1 MEENQ
6 IIDKNKQLQKDLKYI
21 EEDILAYQKNGLICK
36 ICKPLSCITVTNM
49 TKDRYLK
56 YWQNN
61 YKGKQDHESGRFDQI
76 TKACEDKLLNG
87 MHSLDEVIEIEL
99 NSKDSKKE
107 KDKLIEEIT
116 TSATKEVTEDL
127 EGDGEDDI

>member
-6 IIDKNKQLQKDLKYI
+6 IIDKNKQLEKDLKYI
-21 EEDILAYQKNGLICK
+21 KEDILAYQKNGLICK
-36 ICKPLSCITVTNM
+36 ICKPLNCITVTNM
-49 TKDRYLK
+49 TKDRYLR

-61 YKGKQDHESGRFDQI
+61 YKSKQDHELGRLDQI
-76 TKACEDKLLNG
+76 TKACEDKLLSG

-116 TSATKEVTEDL
+116 TTISKEDK
-127 EGDGEDDI
+127 GDEEDDI

>member
-6 IIDKNKQLQKDLKYI
+6 IIDKNKQLEKDLKYI
-21 EEDILAYQKNGLICK
+21 KEDILAYQKNGLICK
-36 ICKPLSCITVTNM
+36 ICKPLNCITVTNM
-49 TKDRYLK
+49 TKDRYLR

-61 YKGKQDHESGRFDQI
+61 YKSKQDHESGRFDQI
-76 TKACEDKLLNG
+76 TKVCEDKLLNG
-87 MHSLDEVIEIEL
+87 MHSLDEVIETEL

-116 TSATKEVTEDL
+116 TTISKEDK
-127 EGDGEDDI
+127 GDEEDDI

>member
-6 IIDKNKQLQKDLKYI
+6 IIDKNKQLEKDLKYI
-21 EEDILAYQKNGLICK
+21 KEDILAYQKNGLICK
-36 ICKPLSCITVTNM
+36 ICKPLNCITVTNM
-49 TKDRYLK
+49 TKDRYLR

-61 YKGKQDHESGRFDQI
+61 YKSKQDHESGRFDQI

-87 MHSLDEVIEIEL
+87 MHSLDEVIETEL

-116 TSATKEVTEDL
+116 TTISKEDK
-127 EGDGEDDI
+127 GDEEDDI

>member
-6 IIDKNKQLQKDLKYI
+6 IVDKNKQLQKDLEYI
-21 EEDILAYQKNGLICK
+21 KEDILAYQKNGLICK
-36 ICKPLSCITVTNM
+36 VCKPLKCITVTNM
-49 TKDRYLK
+49 TKERYLK
-56 YWQNN
+56 YWENN
-61 YKGKQDHESGRFDQI
+61 YKSKQDQESGRTEQI
-76 TKACEDKLLNG
+76 ISACQEKLLNS

-116 TSATKEVTEDL
+116 QENSKVIEEDL
-127 EGDGEDDI
+127 EGDEEDDI

>member
-6 IIDKNKQLQKDLKYI
+6 IIDKNKQLEKDLKYI
-21 EEDILAYQKNGLICK
+21 KEDILAYQKNGLICK
-36 ICKPLSCITVTNM
+36 ICKPLNCITVTNM
-49 TKDRYLK
+49 TKDRYLR
-56 YWQNN
+56 YWQSN
-61 YKGKQDHESGRFDQI
+61 YKSKQDHESGRFDQI

-87 MHSLDEVIEIEL
+87 MHSLDEVIETEL

-116 TSATKEVTEDL
+116 TTISKEDK
-127 EGDGEDDI
+127 GDEEDDI

>member
-6 IIDKNKQLQKDLKYI
+6 IIDKNKQLEKDLKYI
-21 EEDILAYQKNGLICK
+21 KEDILAYQKNGLICK

-116 TSATKEVTEDL
+116 IEKVKETINES
-127 EGDGEDDI
+127 EEEEDDI

>member
-6 IIDKNKQLQKDLKYI
+6 IIDKNKELEKDLKYI
-21 EEDILAYQKNGLICK
+21 KGEILAYQKNGLICK

-61 YKGKQDHESGRFDQI
+61 YKGKRVHKSRFDQI

-116 TSATKEVTEDL
+116 TEKVKETINES
-127 EGDGEDDI
+127 EEEEDDI

>member
-6 IIDKNKQLQKDLKYI
+6 IIDKNKQLEKDLKYI
-21 EEDILAYQKNGLICK
+21 KEDILAYQKNGLICK

-61 YKGKQDHESGRFDQI
+61 CKGKQDHESGRFDQI

-116 TSATKEVTEDL
+116 IEKVKETINES
-127 EGDGEDDI
+127 EEEEDDI